1 MTDSPASWDEFPNG
15 RFGDARSPAYGD
27 LDGWGV
33 SLKLTPS
40 EALQKWG
47 APASNADISQLFV
60 RYLQGT
66 LKAVPWSDE
75 PLRSETNDILP
86 YLVRL
91 NTEKDWW
98 TVGSQPAVD
107 GAPSEDET
115 YGFGPAG
122 GYIYQKS
129 FVEFFC
135 SYDDVMRIQ
144 EKANRVEQESRKRK
158 VTFYA
163 GNTESESKSLITNMQ
178 TGDANAV
185 TWGVF
190 PGKEIV
196 TTTLIEEMSFTAWKV
211 SAGFCLSFQNHTES
225 LVVVTFAGGSV
236 LDMDRMGASVPS
248 KDRHSRSIIEFG
260 ERPMACQCSTSR
272 LQRFK
277 WSVGFP
283 AERVES
289 RPPVISCTVKNFVA
303 FASQT
308 KLLCYIFYVC
318 GLLSTTDVHIS
329 RVFVLSILI
338 LLAFRSW
345 TGWIV
350 KGALSSRPSFT
361 CGIAISFISWICED
375 VVILVEVLH
384 GICWIVAFIITVN
397 VARCI
402 RYLSV

>member
-1 MTDSPASWDEFPNG
+1 MLTSVLRPLQRKRAVNGDGSNGQAQDPRLSALRSSSAGGVGDSRRMTDSPASWDEFPNG

-47 APASNADISQLFV
+47 APSCNADISQLFV

-122 GYIYQKS
+122 GYVFQKS

-135 SYDDVMRIQ
+135 SYDDVVSIQ
-144 EKANRVEQESRKRK
+144 EKAKKAEQESGKRRI
-158 VTFYA
+158 TFYA

-178 TGDANAV
+178 AGDANAV

-211 SAGFCLSFQNHTES
+211 GN
-225 LVVVTFAGGSV
+225 VV
-236 LDMDRMGASVPS
+236 RMRAYIAV
-248 KDRHSRSIIEFG
+248 
-260 ERPMACQCSTSR
+260 STD
-272 LQRFK
+272 K
-277 WSVGFP
+277 W
-283 AERVES
+283 
-289 RPPVISCTVKNFVA
+289 
-303 FASQT
+303 
-308 KLLCYIFYVC
+308 
-318 GLLSTTDVHIS
+318 LLSCRKKRFRYGLSGSICILSKQS
-329 RVFVLSILI
+329 RGIFCQVL
-338 LLAFRSW
+338 
-345 TGWIV
+345 
-350 KGALSSRPSFT
+350 
-361 CGIAISFISWICED
+361 
-375 VVILVEVLH
+375 
-384 GICWIVAFIITVN
+384 
-397 VARCI
+397 
-402 RYLSV
+402 

>member
-1 MTDSPASWDEFPNG
+1 MQRKRTTNGDSANGQAQDPRLSALRSSSAGGIGDSRRMTDSPASWDEFPNG

-47 APASNADISQLFV
+47 APSCNADISQLFV

-75 PLRSETNDILP
+75 PLRSETSDILP

-122 GYIYQKS
+122 GYVFQKA

-135 SYDDVMRIQ
+135 SYDDVIRIQ
-144 EKANRVEQESRKRK
+144 EKAQKVEEETRKRK
-158 VTFYA
+158 ITFYA
-163 GNTESESKSLITNMQ
+163 GNVESESKSLITNMQ

-211 SAGFCLSFQNHTES
+211 
-225 LVVVTFAGGSV
+225 
-236 LDMDRMGASVPS
+236 R
-248 KDRHSRSIIEFG
+248 
-260 ERPMACQCSTSR
+260 
-272 LQRFK
+272 
-277 WSVGFP
+277 
-283 AERVES
+283 
-289 RPPVISCTVKNFVA
+289 
-303 FASQT
+303 
-308 KLLCYIFYVC
+308 
-318 GLLSTTDVHIS
+318 
-329 RVFVLSILI
+329 
-338 LLAFRSW
+338 
-345 TGWIV
+345 
-350 KGALSSRPSFT
+350 LSSS
-361 CGIAISFISWICED
+361 
-375 VVILVEVLH
+375 VI
-384 GICWIVAFIITVN
+384 
-397 VARCI
+397 
-402 RYLSV
+402 

>member
-1 MTDSPASWDEFPNG
+1 MKADQLTCSSIQRKRAVNGDASNGQAQDHRLFALRSSSAGGTGESRRMTDSPASWDEFPNG

-47 APASNADISQLFV
+47 APSCNADISQLFV

-86 YLVRL
+86 YLVHL

-144 EKANRVEQESRKRK
+144 EKADKVEQATKKRK
-158 VTFYA
+158 ITFYA

-178 TGDANAV
+178 AGDANAV

-211 SAGFCLSFQNHTES
+211 CRGFSPF
-225 LVVVTFAGGSV
+225 
-236 LDMDRMGASVPS
+236 
-248 KDRHSRSIIEFG
+248 
-260 ERPMACQCSTSR
+260 
-272 LQRFK
+272 
-277 WSVGFP
+277 
-283 AERVES
+283 
-289 RPPVISCTVKNFVA
+289 
-303 FASQT
+303 
-308 KLLCYIFYVC
+308 
-318 GLLSTTDVHIS
+318 
-329 RVFVLSILI
+329 
-338 LLAFRSW
+338 
-345 TGWIV
+345 
-350 KGALSSRPSFT
+350 
-361 CGIAISFISWICED
+361 
-375 VVILVEVLH
+375 
-384 GICWIVAFIITVN
+384 
-397 VARCI
+397 
-402 RYLSV
+402 